1 MAGFSTSKKPLL
13 SATEAQEVVAAIQ
26 YAEGIT
32 SGELRVYIES
42 HCTYVDAAH
51 RAWEVFEQLKM
62 QLTEQR
68 NAVLVYMAIKDRQM
82 AIVGDEGIH
91 HKVGKDQYWKQE
103 LQILRDFCKEGKIVE
118 GLVRVI
124 KDIGA
129 DLSTH
134 FPHSETESKN
144 EIPDDIVFGH

>member
-1 MAGFSTSKKPLL
+1 MAIFSTSKKPLL
-13 SATEAQEVVAAIQ
+13 SADEAQEVVGAIQ

-42 HCTYVDAAH
+42 HCTYVNAAD

-62 QLTEQR
+62 HLTQQR
-68 NAVLVYMAIKDRQM
+68 NAVLIYMALKDRQI

-91 HKVGKDQYWKQE
+91 HKVGKEQYWKKE
-103 LQILRDFCKEGKIVE
+103 LRILQDFCKEDKIVE
-118 GLVRVI
+118 GLVTVI
-124 KDIGA
+124 KDIGT
-129 DLSTH
+129 DLGTH
-134 FPHSETESKN
+134 FPHSEKEDKN